1 MNDKIREKAREFA
14 SALKDAPHVSQY
26 LGAKKKMENDED
38 TQKLV
43 KEFQQKQR
51 ELAVKQIRR
60 TLSPSEWKAMRNLQ
74 IKVINQPLIREY
86 SEAQNEAFEYCR
98 SLGDDLSRLLGVD
111 FGALAAPPSS
121 C

>member
-1 MNDKIREKAREFA
+1 MNEKIRQNAREFA
-14 SALKDAPHVSQY
+14 SALKETPHVSRY
-26 LGAKKKMENDED
+26 LKAKKKMEDDED

-43 KEFQQKQR
+43 KEFQQDQR
-51 ELAVKQIRR
+51 ELAAKQMKG
-60 TLSPSEWKAMRNLQ
+60 TLNPSEWKAMRNLQ

-98 SLGDDLSRLLGVD
+98 SLGEDLGQLLGVD